1 MNYTTGEIDV
11 LLEVSFVQSDKIDWG
26 RTGVVTIDVDSNPLV
41 NTTLLFMALA
51 STTCPPVTLAYEAFI
66 NAVGMNIDVFVKT
79 EAGYVPFR
87 TW

>member
-1 MNYTTGEIDV
+1 MNCTTGEIDV
-11 LLEVSFVQSDKIDWG
+11 LLGVSSVPSDKIDSR

-66 NAVGMNIDVFVKT
+66 NMVGMNIDVLVKA
-79 EAGYVPFR
+79 EAG
-87 TW
+87 